1 MEHLEGSFSLLKNH
15 PKTLKGVVF
24 MKTIKDILQEK
35 GSEVFTINQNETVFA
50 ALTRLAE
57 KNAGA
62 LLVIDDQDDVVGLL
76 SERDYARKVIL
87 KGVFSK
93 STLVKNIMEKQVHYV
108 HPENSVDESMSLMTE
123 KCTRHLPVM
132 VNGSLLG
139 LVSIGDL
146 VKAAIQEKEFLI
158 KQLTSYIKAG

>member
-1 MEHLEGSFSLLKNH
+1 
-15 PKTLKGVVF
+15 
-24 MKTIKDILQEK
+24 MKTIKDILQQK

-50 ALTRLAE
+50 ALSRLAE
-57 KNAGA
+57 KNTGA
-62 LLVIDDQDDVVGLL
+62 LLVIDDKDAVVGLL

-93 STLVKNIMEKQVHYV
+93 DTLVKTIMEKQVYYV
-108 HPENSVDESMSLMTE
+108 HPENTVEESMSLMTE
-123 KCTRHLPVM
+123 KRTRHLPVM
-132 VNGSLLG
+132 ENGSLLG

-158 KQLTSYIKAG
+158 DQLTNYIKSG

>member
-1 MEHLEGSFSLLKNH
+1 
-15 PKTLKGVVF
+15 
-24 MKTIKDILQEK
+24 MKTIKDVLQEK

-50 ALTRLAE
+50 ALAKLAE

-62 LLVIDDQDDVVGLL
+62 LLVIDGQDDVVGLL

-93 STLVKNIMEKQVHYV
+93 DTLVKDIMEKQVYYV
-108 HPENSVDESMSLMTE
+108 HPENTVEESMSLMTE
-123 KCTRHLPVM
+123 KRTRHLPVM

-146 VKAAIQEKEFLI
+146 VKATIQEKEFLI
-158 KQLTSYIKAG
+158 NQLTNYIKAG